1 MRHSNLIIFS
11 FLALLFIS
19 CHEENLPIEKLGEVN
34 YYDSFWPCPADTTS
48 LTKTFIFDFNADAK
62 AKGDKAYAVFAF
74 VDLEGNP
81 IPTKELRIEKN
92 GMTLD
97 QNHFKV
103 TAAQP
108 EVSLKFTYLPAAK
121 SGTHQGMLRL
131 VSSGGIERICSSE
144 ITTGQQLDLFK
155 WDIKFKKSWNPLA
168 LGLFWL
174 VSLILFS
181 FIIWSL
187 FIRPQVVK
195 TIKIFNINVIEPY
208 FASIPIN
215 GSRKIVFTS
224 RPQKQ
229 GIMNR
234 IIMGKIIYETNP
246 TWEQEWNL
254 EPFGNGVMIIAPNHY
269 IDPLDTPLEPGTEY
283 TLQDQEN
290 MNIKAKIS
298 I

>member
-1 MRHSNLIIFS
+1 MKRIYLFIFS
-11 FLALLFIS
+11 FIVLFFIS
-19 CHEENLPIEKLGEVN
+19 CNEEKLPIEKLGEVK

-62 AKGDKAYAVFAF
+62 AKGVKAFAEFAF

-81 IPTKELRIEKN
+81 VPTKELRIESDGKI
-92 GMTLD
+92 LD
-97 QNHFKV
+97 QNRFKV
-103 TAAQP
+103 SAVQP
-108 EVSLKFTYLPAAK
+108 EASLKFTYLPTAK

-144 ITTGQQLDLFK
+144 IIAGQQLDLFK
-155 WDIKFKKSWNPLA
+155 WDIKFIKSWNPLA

-174 VSLILFS
+174 ILIILFI
-181 FIIWSL
+181 FIVWFL

-195 TIKIFNINVIEPY
+195 TLKIFNINVIEPY
-208 FASIPIN
+208 FASIPVN
-215 GSRKIVFTS
+215 GSRKVVFTS

-234 IIMGKIIYETNP
+234 IIMGKIIFEINSA
-246 TWEQEWNL
+246 WEHEWNL
-254 EPFGNGVMIIAPNHY
+254 EPFGNGVMITAPNHC

-290 MNIKAKIS
+290 MNNKAKIS